1 MSDYFD
7 LGCHSRPINSVPQA
21 QTWFDRGLNWIYGYN
36 HEEAISCF
44 EKAIQADP
52 DCAMANWGIA
62 YSAGPNY
69 NKPWEIFTEAEKAPA
84 LQQAHRALKEG
95 LAIES
100 ADPLARALLEALVS
114 RYPTDPEIEDYQP
127 YSEEFAVAMKPI
139 YEANP
144 DDLDIAYFYVESLM
158 NRTPWKLWDF
168 RDGVPNQ
175 EASTSEVVEILEH
188 AFDSDP
194 KSWDHPGLLHL
205 YIHAMEMSP
214 HPERALRHGDR
225 LQDLV
230 PDAGHLVHM
239 ATHIDVQC
247 GDYLSTLERNLAAAD
262 VDRKFKA
269 YAGPSNFYAVYRIHN
284 IHFAMYAA
292 MFLAQKSVA
301 ISAFQRMRDEVPDEI
316 AAAYPDNFEIFV
328 SAAPHVLIRFGMWTE
343 ILELDQPADPEL
355 FSATNALFHYAKAI
369 AYANLGR
376 HEEAKAEADAF
387 HGAYANVPDSRM
399 LFNNKARDVIAVAEE
414 MMKGEVAFKAGHR
427 SEGLDHLRKAV
438 VLDDNLA
445 YQEPWSW
452 PMPTRHAL
460 GALLME
466 AGEYEEAESAY
477 RADLGLD
484 NRLPRANQHRGNV
497 WALHGLYECLRRRDD
512 TVELPHIK
520 NLLDQA
526 LARADVPIH
535 ASCACRTV
543 RSDLEFDS

>member
-7 LGCHSRPINSVPQA
+7 LGCYTRPISSVPRA

-44 EKAIQADP
+44 EKVIQADP
-52 DCAMANWGIA
+52 ECAMANWGIA
-62 YSAGPNY
+62 YAAGPNY
-69 NKPWEIFTEAEKAPA
+69 NKPWEFFTEAEKAPV
-84 LQQAHRALKEG
+84 LEQAHRALKEG

-127 YSEEFAVAMKPI
+127 FNEEFAAAMKPI

-144 DDLDIAYFYVESLM
+144 DDLEIAYVYVESLM
-158 NRTPWKLWDF
+158 NRTPWKLWNF
-168 RDGVPNQ
+168 REGVPNQ
-175 EASTSEVVEILEH
+175 EASTTEAVEILER
-188 AFDSDP
+188 AFNSIP
-194 KSWDHPGLLHL
+194 KAWDHPGLLHL
-205 YIHAMEMSP
+205 YIHVMEMSP
-214 HPERALRHGDR
+214 YPERALRHGDQ
-225 LQDLV
+225 LKDLV

-262 VDRKFKA
+262 VDEKFKA
-269 YAGPSNFYAVYRIHN
+269 YAGPSNFYALYRIHN
-284 IHFAMYAA
+284 LHFAMYGA
-292 MFLAQKSVA
+292 MFLAQKAVA
-301 ISAFQRMRDEVPDEI
+301 ISASKRLRDEVPDEI
-316 AAAYPDNFEIFV
+316 AAAYPDTFEIFV
-328 SAAPHVLIRFGMWTE
+328 AAAPHVLIRFGMWTE
-343 ILELDQPADPEL
+343 ILELDQPDDPEL
-355 FSATNALFHYAKAI
+355 FSATNALIHYAKAI

-376 HEEAKAEADAF
+376 HEEAKAEAEAF
-387 HGAYANVPDSRM
+387 HRAYANVPDSRM

-438 VLDDNLA
+438 ELDDSLA
-445 YQEPWSW
+445 YEEPWSW
-452 PMPTRHAL
+452 PQPTRHAL

-466 AGEYEEAESAY
+466 AGEYEEAESTY

-484 NRLPRANQHRGNV
+484 KSLPRASQHRGNV
-497 WALHGLYECLRRRDD
+497 WALHGLYECLTRRGDK
-512 TVELPHIK
+512 VELPHVK

-526 LARADVPIH
+526 LARADFPVH

-543 RSDLEFDS
+543 RSGREFDS